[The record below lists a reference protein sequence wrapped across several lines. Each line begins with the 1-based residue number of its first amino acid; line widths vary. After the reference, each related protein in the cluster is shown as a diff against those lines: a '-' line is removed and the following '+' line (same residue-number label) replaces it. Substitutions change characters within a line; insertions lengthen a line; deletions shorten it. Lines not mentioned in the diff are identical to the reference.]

1 MSSAL
6 PDPLEYAVGA
16 LSAAG
21 ALVDRDPEGWI
32 ALLPPDLAHELGSG
46 EACRL
51 AAQAPAVPCDD
62 LLVCGLGS
70 PFLERLVARH
80 EGAAVLAGARL
91 AVEPPRASQARALGE
106 RFAVRNA
113 PSEPGTTSPGLARYL
128 IAWLAWSAE
137 ADDRYDGLVQAGVC
151 LDDRSAPS
159 EGLLRLADPLE
170 DLSRLDSAPLA
181 ADPDALRRGLAL
193 AAERAERQL
202 TAPLGEVRSLVA
214 RRLRRDHERIAEY
227 FEQLARDARAARR
240 KVAPDAL
247 EAKLAHLRAERD
259 AKLRAL
265 GERYRVRVSLAPVAL
280 LVIEVPT
287 QRLHLQV
294 RRRKLTG
301 ELQLRLAP
309 GADAFDAL
317 ACAACPGTTARPAVC
332 DERLHVLC
340 ERCVPSA
347 EGRPGCAA
355 CRREG

>member
-1 MSSAL
+1 MSAAL
-6 PDPLEYAVGA
+6 PDPLEYAAGA

-32 ALLPPDLAHELGSG
+32 ALLPPALAEELGAG
-46 EACRL
+46 EECRL
-51 AAQAPAVPCDD
+51 TARAPEAPHDD
-62 LLVCGLGS
+62 IIVCGLGT
-70 PFLERLVARH
+70 PFLERLLARH
-80 EGAAVLAGARL
+80 EGTAVLAGARL
-91 AVEPPRASQARALGE
+91 DVELPRASQARALGA

-113 PSEPGTTSPGLARYL
+113 PSEPGATSPGLARYL

-137 ADDRYDGLVQAGVC
+137 ADDRYDGLVQASVC
-151 LDDRSAPS
+151 LDDRGAPG

-170 DLSRLDSAPLA
+170 EPSRLGSAPLPVDA
-181 ADPDALRRGLAL
+181 DALRRGLAL
-193 AAERAERQL
+193 AAERAEQRL
-202 TAPLGEVRSLVA
+202 TAPLAEVRSLVA

-240 KVAPDAL
+240 KVASDAL

-265 GERYRVRVSLAPVAL
+265 GERYRMRVSLAPVAL
-280 LVIEVPT
+280 LAVEVPT

-332 DERLHVLC
+332 DDRLHVLC
-340 ERCVPSA
+340 EQCVPSA